1 MKTSVSRWL
10 AALVCC
16 MAIAAFPLPA
26 QTFYG
31 SIVGAVTDSTGAV
44 LPGATVTL
52 INVGTTERRTAV
64 TDASGNYQFVNL
76 VPARYRVDIES
87 AGFRRLTH
95 DQVVVEVQSAVRLDA
110 ALQVGDVE

>member
-1 MKTSVSRWL
+1 MKRARSTWV
-10 AALVCC
+10 AALIHGMLICSMSIVSV
-16 MAIAAFPLPA
+16 PLGA

-44 LPGATVTL
+44 LPGATVTV
-52 INVGTTERRTAV
+52 INLGTAERRNAV

-87 AGFRRLTH
+87 AGFRRVTH
-95 DQVVVEVQSAVRLDA
+95 DQ
-110 ALQVGDVE
+110 